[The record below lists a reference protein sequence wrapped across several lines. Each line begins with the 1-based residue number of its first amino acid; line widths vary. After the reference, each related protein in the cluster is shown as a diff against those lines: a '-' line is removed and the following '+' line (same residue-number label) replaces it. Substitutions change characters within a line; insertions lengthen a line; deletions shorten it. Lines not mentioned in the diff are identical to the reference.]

1 MKNIKMQ
8 PVIDEAVLR
17 IIDKK
22 ILIIADIHIGIEYEL
37 RELGLNISS
46 QTNKIIDRLKNL
58 CEKFN
63 PKDIILLGD
72 IKHNIPSSPFQER
85 RDVKKL
91 FDTIREYG
99 NIHIIPGNH
108 DGNIS
113 KISSDDIS
121 IHSSSGF
128 KIHDIGF
135 SHGHRW
141 PKSDILDC
149 EYFIMAHTHPKIM
162 LTDRLNYK
170 TFEPCWLKA
179 EFSEGK
185 FRDKFKIEK
194 MPDVFIMP
202 AFNHLCGGIAV
213 NKEGIVGPIGK
224 IIDINNAKVFLL
236 DGTFLGKVND
246 IK

>member
-1 MKNIKMQ
+1 MNNIKMQ
-8 PVIDEAVLR
+8 PVINETVLR

-22 ILIIADIHIGIEYEL
+22 ILVVADLHIGIEYEL

-46 QTNKIIDRLKNL
+46 QTDKIIDRLKNL
-58 CEKFN
+58 CKKFN
-63 PKDIILLGD
+63 PKDVILLGD

-85 RDVKKL
+85 RDIKTL
-91 FDTIREYG
+91 FDTLKEYG
-99 NIHIIPGNH
+99 NIHIVPGNH

-113 KISSDDIS
+113 KISPDGIK

-128 KIHDIGF
+128 KIHELGF

-141 PKSDILDC
+141 PKDDIIDC
-149 EYFIMAHTHPKIM
+149 DYFIMAHTHPKIM

-179 EFSEGK
+179 KLSEEK
-185 FRDKFKIEK
+185 FRDKFNIAKI
-194 MPDVFIMP
+194 PDVLIMP

-213 NKEGIVGPIGK
+213 NKEGIVGPIRN
-224 IIDINNAKVFLL
+224 IIDIKNAKVFLL
-236 DGTFLGKVND
+236 DGTFLGKVKD